1 MKVNI
6 GTYPNRLVCMIHS
19 RHMERKYG
27 FHWPGQSTRFDN
39 LVEGIESSIQS
50 VYNIANWIWFDR
62 RTQRVKVHIDQWDT
76 WSMDHTLASVV
87 LPMLKQLQETKHG
100 SPCTDDED
108 VPEELRST
116 NADPKENDW
125 GTDDNHHLRW
135 NWIIGEMI
143 WAFEQKCRDDWEGDY
158 YEYRDITPEE
168 TTDDTESLFGMKR
181 VWEDNEGRDAH
192 QKRMSNGFRLFGV
205 DYENLWD

>member
-116 NADPKENDW
+116 NADPKENDLTSSAS
-125 GTDDNHHLRW
+125 TDETVPNASESSSRPS
-135 NWIIGEMI
+135 IS
-143 WAFEQKCRDDWEGDY
+143 AFTSSEVSFLDEAIARSYPYCKTKDV
-158 YEYRDITPEE
+158 
-168 TTDDTESLFGMKR
+168 K
-181 VWEDNEGRDAH
+181 
-192 QKRMSNGFRLFGV
+192 
-205 DYENLWD
+205 